1 MEKVDEG
8 EVITQD
14 MMEDALKKTLKIF
27 AMGCKVERKF
37 WFPNSVVYKEVQQS
51 DKPTKAYLDVLM
63 ILYVNFK
70 IDPISGDYKV
80 YNGDTR
86 EVVGPAKAAK
96 LFRDNAINLDRKN
109 LLINA
114 LRFLHCQLRCIF
126 DEVNQANDF
135 PKKDF
140 EYFDRVVG
148 GEKEV
153 DGAKI
158 VIQFRKVPKW
168 DGGPKV
174 QLLAKVIKEIWL
186 VEGMQEETGEQSNEK
201 LLDIQNKIR
210 RSMLEVFKALKIDH
224 DLAVVRTL
232 SGSSFRAYNVIME
245 RILKQNGISAT
256 TAGKLKDGSI
266 YGVEKFIKY
275 LEKHDSSIAFHK
287 SVLNTINHDIAS
299 RFAPVLAA
307 PGFPPSFEQHF
318 KSEEATGGGTY
329 SSMVEVSP
337 GETVD
342 AIVTSIKVV
351 WYGDGLDDIARRYL
365 DDRKAKNPKE
375 ADIYDMMDPNQMAE
389 LMRWSLSPTSAT
401 ISKEK
406 AKGGR
411 DETAP
416 SLDKGKDTTETKSK
430 NVRSGRKAVT
440 QEVATNS
447 DQDDNEISS
456 GTSQTG
462 KTVVAQE
469 ENTGSDQSPSPQST
483 GK

>member
-1 MEKVDEG
+1 M
-8 EVITQD
+8 
-14 MMEDALKKTLKIF
+14 
-27 AMGCKVERKF
+27 
-37 WFPNSVVYKEVQQS
+37 
-51 DKPTKAYLDVLM
+51 
-63 ILYVNFK
+63 
-70 IDPISGDYKV
+70 
-80 YNGDTR
+80 
-86 EVVGPAKAAK
+86 
-96 LFRDNAINLDRKN
+96 
-109 LLINA
+109 
-114 LRFLHCQLRCIF
+114 
-126 DEVNQANDF
+126 
-135 PKKDF
+135 
-140 EYFDRVVG
+140 
-148 GEKEV
+148 
-153 DGAKI
+153 
-158 VIQFRKVPKW
+158 
-168 DGGPKV
+168 
-174 QLLAKVIKEIWL
+174 
-186 VEGMQEETGEQSNEK
+186 
-201 LLDIQNKIR
+201 
-210 RSMLEVFKALKIDH
+210 
-224 DLAVVRTL
+224 
-232 SGSSFRAYNVIME
+232 
-245 RILKQNGISAT
+245 
-256 TAGKLKDGSI
+256 
-266 YGVEKFIKY
+266 EKFIKY